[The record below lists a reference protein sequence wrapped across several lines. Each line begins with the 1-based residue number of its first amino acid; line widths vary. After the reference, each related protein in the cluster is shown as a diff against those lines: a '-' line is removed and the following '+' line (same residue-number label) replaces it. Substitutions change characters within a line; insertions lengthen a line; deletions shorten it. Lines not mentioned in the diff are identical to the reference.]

1 MEKRG
6 GAVDWKTGM
15 GDLDVDDHL
24 PAHLADHQGAE
35 ESPAARTSP
44 QVPWLLNSK
53 RPAITRA
60 RCCAA
65 IGVPIGV
72 VFVVAIV
79 TGLSINHVYTG
90 DAWNGGR
97 GQVPFPDP
105 DNLDVQGSTEITLN
119 ALVQGSV
126 CAAVASG
133 MALVRFGFRN
143 YTHPRVYGV
152 FSFVSYVIL
161 LLVLLYQVYDGTDVT
176 VLTNSQANA
185 FANQIYNFLGGTF
198 NWEDAKFATTF
209 RDIVQVSD
217 FWAFMRGPFHDFL
230 LGSALNRLSASDS
243 AERTTRIPI
252 NAPAMTNVQFNAVND
267 HNTRLGM
274 VPWIVSYC
282 NMRQV
287 VRQPEVIDVPSLL
300 GTQIGVEAFTGE
312 FVEEQAQVSPVL
324 SQLYASQNFSVH
336 ALPRSFTNAFGQSVD
351 AWDVVGT
358 TRIGYPG
365 AGGLVLTDTTY
376 PKCYTFN
383 ATIYSVDYVEGSHG
397 CIYRGSWIAEWAG
410 YNGTQFEQ
418 IYERE
423 IQTLST
429 GVGVDADTVLVQL
442 GCNVLNTLEKIQAY
456 TFYTVELMPSGQVV
470 PMEPTVILAQYPF
483 TSQDDVWFPLIL
495 GFYILCEELQDVIVG
510 GWKDYF
516 LHAGWLNLFDWMT
529 VFMLFMLW
537 VFGAIYQ
544 GVIPELNIP
553 WQMRTDTFWTLA
565 LVQSYWQTLLGLA
578 CFCMVTKGLKY
589 TKNVPIMCGIGNTF
603 SHAMVPVGV
612 LLLVIFFLL
621 FGFAIVFQIKFSTTQ
636 MNSFNSL
643 GTSLF
648 SVFRGLMGEIV
659 LIHHNVMHDGQ

>member
-300 GTQIGVEAFTGE
+300 GTQIVGPCSGVTALNEWGRGWRLSRASSWKNRPKSALCCRNCTRPRTSAFMHFLGRSRMHS
-312 FVEEQAQVSPVL
+312 ARVSTHGMWLARHGSAIPV
-324 SQLYASQNFSVH
+324 S
-336 ALPRSFTNAFGQSVD
+336 
-351 AWDVVGT
+351 
-358 TRIGYPG
+358 GY
-365 AGGLVLTDTTY
+365 
-376 PKCYTFN
+376 
-383 ATIYSVDYVEGSHG
+383 
-397 CIYRGSWIAEWAG
+397 
-410 YNGTQFEQ
+410 
-418 IYERE
+418 
-423 IQTLST
+423 
-429 GVGVDADTVLVQL
+429 
-442 GCNVLNTLEKIQAY
+442 
-456 TFYTVELMPSGQVV
+456 
-470 PMEPTVILAQYPF
+470 
-483 TSQDDVWFPLIL
+483 IL
-495 GFYILCEELQDVIVG
+495 G
-510 GWKDYF
+510 
-516 LHAGWLNLFDWMT
+516 
-529 VFMLFMLW
+529 
-537 VFGAIYQ
+537 
-544 GVIPELNIP
+544 
-553 WQMRTDTFWTLA
+553 
-565 LVQSYWQTLLGLA
+565 
-578 CFCMVTKGLKY
+578 
-589 TKNVPIMCGIGNTF
+589 
-603 SHAMVPVGV
+603 
-612 LLLVIFFLL
+612 
-621 FGFAIVFQIKFSTTQ
+621 
-636 MNSFNSL
+636 
-643 GTSLF
+643 
-648 SVFRGLMGEIV
+648 
-659 LIHHNVMHDGQ
+659 